1 MNAEPEMFMT
11 KDEILECIPSIKC
24 VLSNAHLRKG
34 WAYSYV
40 TDVGG
45 GRVWEGDV
53 LCDKTFPRVHSTH

>member
-45 GRVWEGDV
+45 GEG
-53 LCDKTFPRVHSTH
+53 LRGRCSL